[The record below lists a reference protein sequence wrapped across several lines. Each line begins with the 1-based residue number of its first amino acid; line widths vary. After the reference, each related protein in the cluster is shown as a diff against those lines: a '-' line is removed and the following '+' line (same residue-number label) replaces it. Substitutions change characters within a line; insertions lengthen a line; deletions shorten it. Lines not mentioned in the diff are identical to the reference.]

1 MSVMDIKG
9 LTFAYPNGKEI
20 LHGID
25 LAIGEGEFVL
35 LCGPSGC
42 GKTTLLRCMKA
53 EIAPIGEQKG
63 SVTKRPAKEIGYV
76 FQNPDNQIV
85 TDTVRHELA
94 FGLENIGL
102 PTEVIRRRVAE
113 TALFFGIDEWIDAS
127 VYEISGGQKQLL
139 NLASVIAMRPKLLLL
154 DEPVS
159 QLDPLA
165 RKNFLDVLVRV
176 NRELGIAVLLSEHH
190 LEEMLPLADRVIY
203 MKDGKLEYAGEVNGY
218 VNYVLTKEPA
228 YLKALPAA
236 VRIAF
241 SLGGSNREYPLTV
254 RDGRQYIEA
263 VSYTHLSVGRR
274 QVGMIPES
282 GDLPIG

>member
-25 LAIGEGEFVL
+25 LEIGEGEFVL

-53 EIAPIGEQKG
+53 EIAPIGERKG

-127 VYEISGGQKQLL
+127 VHEISGGQKQLL

-154 DEPVS
+154 DSSRRSCDLYERREIRICRRSEWVCK
-159 QLDPLA
+159 LC
-165 RKNFLDVLVRV
+165 V
-176 NRELGIAVLLSEHH
+176 NKRAGVFESAAGSS
-190 LEEMLPLADRVIY
+190 ADRIFAERSQQRISADCAGWKTVPTP
-203 MKDGKLEYAGEVNGY
+203 KGQRCRGKESMGKG
-218 VNYVLTKEPA
+218 K
-228 YLKALPAA
+228 KALY
-236 VRIAF
+236 
-241 SLGGSNREYPLTV
+241 GT
-254 RDGRQYIEA
+254 YI
-263 VSYTHLSVGRR
+263 
-274 QVGMIPES
+274 
-282 GDLPIG
+282 

>member
-1 MSVMDIKG
+1 MEKKFCTELIWQ
-9 LTFAYPNGKEI
+9 LGKEN
-20 LHGID
+20 LFFYD
-25 LAIGEGEFVL
+25 
-35 LCGPSGC
+35 GPSGC

-85 TDTVRHELA
+85 ADTVRHELA

-127 VYEISGGQKQLL
+127 VHEISGGQKQLL

-203 MKDGKLEYAGEVNGY
+203 MKDGKLEYAGEVM
-218 VNYVLTKEPA
+218 
-228 YLKALPAA
+228 
-236 VRIAF
+236 
-241 SLGGSNREYPLTV
+241 
-254 RDGRQYIEA
+254 
-263 VSYTHLSVGRR
+263 
-274 QVGMIPES
+274 GM
-282 GDLPIG
+282 

>member
-25 LAIGEGEFVL
+25 LEIGEGEFVL

-53 EIAPIGEQKG
+53 EIAPIGERKG

-113 TALFFGIDEWIDAS
+113 TALFLGLM
-127 VYEISGGQKQLL
+127 SGLMHPYMK
-139 NLASVIAMRPKLLLL
+139 LA
-154 DEPVS
+154 
-159 QLDPLA
+159 
-165 RKNFLDVLVRV
+165 
-176 NRELGIAVLLSEHH
+176 
-190 LEEMLPLADRVIY
+190 ADRSSFLIW
-203 MKDGKLEYAGEVNGY
+203 
-218 VNYVLTKEPA
+218 
-228 YLKALPAA
+228 
-236 VRIAF
+236 
-241 SLGGSNREYPLTV
+241 
-254 RDGRQYIEA
+254 
-263 VSYTHLSVGRR
+263 HL
-274 QVGMIPES
+274 
-282 GDLPIG
+282 